1 MAGIKPT
8 ESKPVP
14 LGFPVQIL
22 VPIADISKKIWALAL
37 YFLKEFYGNGTKEG
51 LNKFHRSRI
60 NIANIHVRTIYERSQ
75 QS

>member
-22 VPIADISKKIWALAL
+22 MPIADISKKIWALAL
-37 YFLKEFYGNGTKEG
+37 YFFVLK
-51 LNKFHRSRI
+51 LPVDI
-60 NIANIHVRTIYERSQ
+60 WLA
-75 QS
+75 